1 MDIIFWLVLFVI
13 FLVVEILTLGLTTIW
28 FAGGALVA
36 FLLALLKV
44 GLPIQIIAFL
54 VVSIVLLILT
64 RPIALRY
71 FNQNREKTNVDS
83 LIGQKA
89 VVLEQIHSLHGVGR
103 VEINGMEWTA
113 KTEDMDMVIEQGEV
127 VVVQAIQGVKLIV
140 KKEED

>member
-1 MDIIFWLVLFVI
+1 MDIIFWLIMFVI
-13 FLVVEILTLGLTTIW
+13 FLVAEILTLGLTTIW
-28 FAGGALVA
+28 FAGGAMVA
-36 FLLALLKV
+36 FLLAILDV

-64 RPIALRY
+64 RPIALRF
-71 FNQNREKTNVDS
+71 FNQKREKTNVDS

-89 VVLEQIHSLHGVGR
+89 VVLEKIDSLHGVGR
-103 VEINGMEWTA
+103 VELNGMEWSA
-113 KTEDMDMVIEQGEV
+113 KTEDVGVVIEQGKI